1 MININK
7 KITLAFFLT
16 FLFSSNSIAE
26 TNYPFTSIAIVDI
39 NLILTDSKA
48 AKNATKQFETIQ
60 KSTEVE
66 IIASDKKIEDEIIAS
81 DKKIIEEKNK
91 LIEQQSVI
99 APEAFDL
106 KAKDFE
112 KKLLNYNAEKQTK
125 LQNYNTEKQAKLR
138 KLEGVLQKARNE
150 ILENVKP
157 ILEELSQELGVTVI
171 LEKNSVLL
179 SANNMDIT
187 NNIIKKLNKK
197 LPKIKVSLD

>member
-7 KITLAFFLT
+7 KIILAFFLT
-16 FLFSSNSIAE
+16 FLFGFNSIAE
-26 TNYPFTSIAIVDI
+26 TNYPFTSIAIVDL

-48 AKNATKQFETIQ
+48 AKNATKQFEAIQ
-60 KSTEVE
+60 KSTEDE
-66 IIASDKKIEDEIIAS
+66 IVASDKEMLDER
-81 DKKIIEEKNK
+81 NR

-99 APEAFDL
+99 APEAFEL

-112 KKLLNYNAEKQTK
+112 KK

-187 NNIIKKLNKK
+187 NDIVKKLNKK

>member
-7 KITLAFFLT
+7 KIILAFFLT
-16 FLFSSNSIAE
+16 FLFGFNSIAE
-26 TNYPFTSIAIVDI
+26 TNYPFTSIAIVDL

-48 AKNATKQFETIQ
+48 AKNATKQFEAIQ
-60 KSTEVE
+60 KSTEDE
-66 IIASDKKIEDEIIAS
+66 IVASDKEMLDER
-81 DKKIIEEKNK
+81 NR

-99 APEAFDL
+99 APEAFEL

-112 KKLLNYNAEKQTK
+112 KK

-187 NNIIKKLNKK
+187 NDIVKKLNKK
-197 LPKIKVSLD
+197 LPKIKVSID

>member
-7 KITLAFFLT
+7 KIILVFFLT
-16 FLFSSNSIAE
+16 FLFGFNSIAE
-26 TNYPFTSIAIVDI
+26 TNYPFTSIAIVDL

-48 AKNATKQFETIQ
+48 AKNATEQFEAIQ
-60 KSTEVE
+60 KSTEDE
-66 IIASDKKIEDEIIAS
+66 IVASDKEMLDER
-81 DKKIIEEKNK
+81 NR

-99 APEAFDL
+99 APEAFEL

-112 KKLLNYNAEKQTK
+112 KK

-138 KLEGVLQKARNE
+138 KLEGVLQKARND

-187 NNIIKKLNKK
+187 NDIVKKLNKK